1 MKPSSRRT
9 LLVLIIGLIVLAIG
23 IVVFDERQSYIQDA
37 AAEGL
42 DVAQEV
48 P

>member
-9 LLVLIIGLIVLAIG
+9 LIVAIIGLIILALG
-23 IVVFDERQSYIQDA
+23 IIVFDETQSYVQDA

-42 DVAQEV
+42 FGGSA
-48 P
+48 